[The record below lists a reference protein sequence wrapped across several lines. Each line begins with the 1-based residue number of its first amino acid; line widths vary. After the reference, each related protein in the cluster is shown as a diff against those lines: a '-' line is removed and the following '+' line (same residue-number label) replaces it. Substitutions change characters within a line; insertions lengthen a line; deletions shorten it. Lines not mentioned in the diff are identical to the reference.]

1 MIHRILVGQRAGEMA
16 KVVYLNGDS
25 IFPPLSMEPAFVNTF
40 RIFSK
45 IEVVTADDQSR
56 FDAMLR
62 GLSPDYGNVEV
73 KADIGAYLGFAGH
86 PY

>member
-1 MIHRILVGQRAGEMA
+1 
-16 KVVYLNGDS
+16 
-25 IFPPLSMEPAFVNTF
+25 MEPAFVNTF

-62 GLSPDYGNVEV
+62 ALSPDYSNVEV